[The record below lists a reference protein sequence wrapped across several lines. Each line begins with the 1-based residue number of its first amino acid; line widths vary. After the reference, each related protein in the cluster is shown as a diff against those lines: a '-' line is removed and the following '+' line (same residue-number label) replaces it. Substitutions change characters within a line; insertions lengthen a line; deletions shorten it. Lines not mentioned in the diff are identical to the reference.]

1 MFKSPPCTVKS
12 SKQQREEVAFEK
24 LRNHFNMTDNL
35 RLAVRSEADWLVEQ
49 HYLLLSQ
56 SLVKSSHWSGGDSGQ
71 VLLSHGWEV
80 KLIAEVLCGKCHSA
94 WWVLLV
100 LKLNVLTGNAALSF
114 RIIFPYSTD
123 IFELPAWQCTR
134 SAVLLTPKASSPPH
148 CSCSPDVVVDLTHF
162 WKIQRVGE
170 SIDLEV

>member
-71 VLLSHGWEV
+71 VLLSHGCKRHANSEWISNKYITTCTDIRDRDSHLTWEV

-100 LKLNVLTGNAALSF
+100 LKLNVLTGNAALSLQKGA
-114 RIIFPYSTD
+114 IQNEGEKKNS
-123 IFELPAWQCTR
+123 
-134 SAVLLTPKASSPPH
+134 
-148 CSCSPDVVVDLTHF
+148 HF
-162 WKIQRVGE
+162 VHNCI
-170 SIDLEV
+170 